1 MDNNISDIILLKLL
15 LGVLVADERI
25 EATYTT

>member
-15 LGVLVADERI
+15 LGVLAADERI